1 MKYTPDEAFEE
12 VKRRGRK
19 LAHNHEK
26 KMAKLMWAV
35 SSALAIVFVGIM
47 GLYVRTTGG
56 LVTEKAYGSFLLPV
70 ESGGY
75 VLIAVVAFLA
85 GVFITLILRNYTE
98 KKRSGLEDVKREDIK
113 K

>member
-19 LAHNHEK
+19 LALNHEK

-35 SSALAIVFVGIM
+35 SSALAIVLVGIM

-75 VLIAVVAFLA
+75 VLIAVIAFMA
-85 GVFITLILRNYTE
+85 GVIITVICKKYVERKDSQGRILENE
-98 KKRSGLEDVKREDIK
+98 AKD
-113 K
+113 